1 MSFPSAESA
10 PELSVSLRAI
20 ARPQGAAWPVA
31 INFQL
36 LKGER
41 LSVIGPNGSGKTSLL
56 RALSQELK
64 AEGEITLAGRPLNK
78 LDSLLRAKLVAVM
91 SQNDLPDLRLS
102 IEDYVALG
110 RLPFARDMPEPEH
123 RCIVCGAMK
132 EVGVLGMRHKS
143 LACLSGGERQ
153 RAILARTLAQTSRLL
168 LLDEPTNHLDL
179 AAREEL
185 LMLVKARGTTV
196 IAVLHDLNLIEGFAD
211 KVLILSAGQQQAFN
225 VPDAALK
232 TEILRPVFGLDSFTV
247 DHPGQQGRRVR
258 FFEPTRQ
265 Q

>member
-1 MSFPSAESA
+1 MPLSSSKIM
-10 PELSVSLRAI
+10 PELKVALRSI
-20 ARPQGAAWPVA
+20 ARPQGESWPVA

-41 LSVIGPNGSGKTSLL
+41 LTVIGPNGSGKTSLL

-64 AEGEITLAGRPLNK
+64 VEGEITLAGRPLNK
-78 LDSLLRAKLVAVM
+78 LNPLLRAKLVAVM

-132 EVGVLGMRHKS
+132 EVGVPGLRHKS

-211 KVLILSAGQQQAFN
+211 KVLILSAGQQRAFN
-225 VPDAALK
+225 APEAALN
-232 TEILRPVFGLDSFTV
+232 TETLRPVFGLDSFTV
-247 DHPGQQGRRVR
+247 EHPGQQGKRVR
-258 FFEPTRQ
+258 FFESSRHQ
-265 Q
+265 